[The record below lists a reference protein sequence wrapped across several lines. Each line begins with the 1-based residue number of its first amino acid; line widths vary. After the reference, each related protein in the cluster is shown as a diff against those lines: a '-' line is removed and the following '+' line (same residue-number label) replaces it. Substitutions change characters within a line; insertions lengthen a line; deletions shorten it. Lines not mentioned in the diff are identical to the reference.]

1 MHDNVWEWSKCAN
14 FHSLKYWLIWYSL
27 CTCWLVVL
35 DTAYSWLCKMPL
47 CFMFPHAPHDLSNL
61 ENKQKIKKPFYIL
74 DDVDNTANHVF
85 FVSPSRIR
93 VGCHILIHHHIFTNL
108 ILVFI
113 ILSSISLATEDPIR
127 AHSFRNNVSFLLTRK
142 QHHK

>member
-1 MHDNVWEWSKCAN
+1 MTMSGNDPNALIFTHSNIDLFDIHYVLVDWWFWTQHIHDCVKC
-14 FHSLKYWLIWYSL
+14 L
-27 CTCWLVVL
+27 CV
-35 DTAYSWLCKMPL
+35 L
-47 CFMFPHAPHDLSNL
+47 CFLMHLMIWATWRI
-61 ENKQKIKKPFYIL
+61 NKKLKSHFKFWTMLTTQL
-74 DDVDNTANHVF
+74 TMVF